1 MFTIT
6 AASSTRN
13 VTVCG
18 MKKTRKEFQKF
29 GKRLTKQRRDD
40 LDLMGQRVKDIVKD
54 ERRRAQTLVDEHQEF
69 LEKIKPKKKSEDDD
83 DVSFFDL
90 DSE

>member
-6 AASSTRN
+6 AASTRV
-13 VTVCG
+13 VTVCST
-18 MKKTRKEFQKF
+18 KKTQKEFRKF
-29 GKRLTKQRRDD
+29 GKRLAKQRRDD

-54 ERRRAQTLVDEHQEF
+54 ERSRAQTLVDEHKEF
-69 LEKIKPKKKSEDDD
+69 IDALKPKKSDDDD

-90 DSE
+90 ESE

>member
-18 MKKTRKEFQKF
+18 TKKTQKEFRKF
-29 GKRLTKQRRDD
+29 GKRLAKQRRDD

-54 ERRRAQTLVDEHQEF
+54 ERSRAQMLVDEHQEF

>member
-1 MFTIT
+1 MFTVT
-6 AASSTRN
+6 AASTRN

-18 MKKTRKEFQKF
+18 TKKTQKEFRKF
-29 GKRLTKQRRDD
+29 GKRLARQRRDD

-54 ERRRAQTLVDEHQEF
+54 ERSRAQTLVDEHQEF
-69 LEKIKPKKKSEDDD
+69 LEKIKPKNSEDDD

>member
-69 LEKIKPKKKSEDDD
+69 LEKSSRRSLKTMTTCRFLTWILNK
-83 DVSFFDL
+83 
-90 DSE
+90 

>member
-1 MFTIT
+1 MFTVT
-6 AASSTRN
+6 AASTRN

-18 MKKTRKEFQKF
+18 TKKTQKEFKRF
-29 GKRLTKQRRDD
+29 GKRLAKQRRDD

-54 ERRRAQTLVDEHQEF
+54 ERSRAQTLVDEHQEF
-69 LEKIKPKKKSEDDD
+69 LEKIKPKNSEDDD

>member
-1 MFTIT
+1 MFTVT
-6 AASSTRN
+6 AASTRN

-18 MKKTRKEFQKF
+18 TKKTQKEFRKF
-29 GKRLTKQRRDD
+29 GKRLARQRRDD

-54 ERRRAQTLVDEHQEF
+54 ERSRAQTLVDEHQEF

>member
-1 MFTIT
+1 MFTVT
-6 AASSTRN
+6 AASTRN

-18 MKKTRKEFQKF
+18 TKKTQKEFRKF
-29 GKRLTKQRRDD
+29 GKRLARQRRDD
-40 LDLMGQRVKDIVKD
+40 LDLMGQRVKDIAKD

-69 LEKIKPKKKSEDDD
+69 LEKIKPKNSEDDD

>member
-18 MKKTRKEFQKF
+18 SMKKTQKEFKRF
-29 GKRLTKQRRDD
+29 GKRLAKQRRDD

-54 ERRRAQTLVDEHQEF
+54 ERSRAQTLVDEHQEF
-69 LEKIKPKKKSEDDD
+69 LEKIKPKKSEDDD

-90 DSE
+90 E

>member
-18 MKKTRKEFQKF
+18 MKKTQKSFKKF
-29 GKRLTKQRRDD
+29 GKRLAKQRRDD
-40 LDLMGQRVKDIVKD
+40 LDIMGQRVKDIVKD
-54 ERRRAQTLVDEHQEF
+54 ERSRAQTLVDEHQEF
-69 LEKIKPKKKSEDDD
+69 LEKIKPKKSEDDD